1 MACSVIIGSKPVS
14 TKVVYHLFHVI
25 IHPSNLLHSYLLQLY
40 QWRAIQGCSA
50 FPSHPRAHHF
60 LGGVYPRASSKNMPR
75 TPHLGGAQ
83 EVPFNEQRQLYSE
96 PLWIYPSSSLY
107 LQVRTLEEVL
117 PLVSQFFQSLL
128 ITRGHR

>member
-1 MACSVIIGSKPVS
+1 MSSSGQNQFLQKWFIIYFMSS
-14 TKVVYHLFHVI
+14 S
-25 IHPSNLLHSYLLQLY
+25 IHPTFFTATSFSSISGELSKGALHSQ
-40 QWRAIQGCSA
+40 AIQELTI
-50 FPSHPRAHHF
+50 FW
-60 LGGVYPRASSKNMPR
+60 GGVYPRASSKNMPR